1 MDSISKWYGIWKAVL
16 VVLNVLHK
24 ILHVIPGVTSLP
36 LKIEQAA
43 QRVQEKIDVQ
53 KDKRYS

>member
-1 MDSISKWYGIWKAVL
+1 MDNLSKWYTMWKAVL
-16 VVLNVLHK
+16 AVLNVLHK
-24 ILHVIPGVTSLP
+24 ILHVIPGVKSLP
-36 LKIEQAA
+36 LKIEQTA